1 MSSQQQYQTV
11 FGSLKDYTKGDLE
24 IINDNPKYYTFS
36 NVFEVAAK
44 SKPYEK
50 VAVAKNLEYVIEAV
64 RAEGTSSWY
73 AAAHD
78 EFAVVMDGSLE
89 VELVELAKPEAAIA
103 HDKKGSQK
111 LAGEPAGK
119 PMGRVKMG
127 RGHQLLLPQG
137 AAYRFKAAQ
146 PGVFI
151 MQTIVGDQTVE
162 KWSEICYT

>member
-1 MSSQQQYQTV
+1 MSKQQYTTV
-11 FGSLKDYTKGDLE
+11 FGSLGDFRKGDLE

-36 NVFEVAAK
+36 NVFEVASK
-44 SKPYEK
+44 SQPYEK

-78 EFAVVMDGSLE
+78 EFALVMDGDIE
-89 VELVELAKPEAAIA
+89 VELLQLARPESVVAQ
-103 HDKKGSQK
+103 DKKGSQK
-111 LAGEPAGK
+111 LAGEPAGQR
-119 PMGRVKMG
+119 MGRVKMR

-137 AAYRFKAAQ
+137 AAYRFKSAK
-146 PGVFI
+146 PGVFV
-151 MQTIVGDQTVE
+151 MQTIVGEQTVQ

>member
-1 MSSQQQYQTV
+1 MSKQQFNTV
-11 FGSLKDYTKGDLE
+11 FGSLQDFTKGDLE

-36 NVFEVAAK
+36 NVFEVASK

-64 RAEGTSSWY
+64 RAEGTSGWY

-78 EFAVVMDGSLE
+78 EFALVMDGDLE
-89 VELVELAKPEAAIA
+89 VELVQLARPESVVAA
-103 HDKKGSQK
+103 DKKGSQK
-111 LAGEPAGK
+111 LAGEPAGQR
-119 PMGRVKMG
+119 MGTVKMG
-127 RGHQLLLPQG
+127 RGHQVLLPQG
-137 AAYRFKAAQ
+137 AAYRFKSAK

-151 MQTIVGDQTVE
+151 MQTIVGEQTVE